1 MTHTTEI
8 AQSVL
13 DFVRDELLAEGTH
26 LADVDSPLLDG
37 AVDSL
42 GLMQIVGFV
51 EDEFGVEIDTADI
64 TTTHFRTP
72 TAIGD
77 LVAAKLA
84 GRHADVTA

>member
-1 MTHTTEI
+1 MAHTTEI

-26 LADVDSPLLDG
+26 LEHVDSPLLDG

-72 TAIGD
+72 TAIGG
-77 LVAAKLA
+77 LVADKLSE
-84 GRHADVTA
+84 RRADATA